1 MTMRWLDVGTPRHEP
16 RLATVGGD
24 VAFWLIVATVMAGVA
39 ALMWGT
45 ATTAY

>member
-1 MTMRWLDVGTPRHEP
+1 MHALRLRTPKRTE
-16 RLATVGGD
+16 RMATIGGD
-24 VAFWLIVATVMAGVA
+24 LAFWLVVATVMAGVA

>member
-1 MTMRWLDVGTPRHEP
+1 MTMRPLDLGTQRRMD

-24 VAFWLIVATVMAGVA
+24 LAFWLIVATVMAGVA

-45 ATTAY
+45 ATTAF